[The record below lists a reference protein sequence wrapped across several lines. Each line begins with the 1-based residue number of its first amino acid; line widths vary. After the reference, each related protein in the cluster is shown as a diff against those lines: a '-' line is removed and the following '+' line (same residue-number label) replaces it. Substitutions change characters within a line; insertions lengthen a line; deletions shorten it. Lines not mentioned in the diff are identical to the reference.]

1 MPFIS
6 SCLISLA
13 RTSGAVSNRG
23 GESGRSYLVP
33 DLSGEVSIFTTKY
46 DVSYGAVFLDTFC
59 QVKEV
64 SFYS

>member
-46 DVSYGAVFLDTFC
+46 DVSYGTPCFYFCMFLPFSYL
-59 QVKEV
+59 E
-64 SFYS
+64 S